1 LLSFEVAAGVL
12 AGDELVLSVAGVL
25 DAALDASL
33 LLSAGVLALSLLAPP
48 EDFDFSARVSV
59 M

>member
-1 LLSFEVAAGVL
+1 LFSLFAGALEVL
-12 AGDELVLSVAGVL
+12 AGVELALSVDEVL
-25 DAALDASL
+25 VASL